1 MIRVIAGPCQIES
14 LAHSLTIANSLKD
27 ICEIYNLDYTFKAS
41 FDKANRT
48 SGKTKRGVGIEQGL
62 DILNDVREATGVK
75 ILTDVHAPEQ
85 AEQAGKVV
93 DIIQIPAFLC
103 RQTDLIQA
111 AARTGKTVNVK
122 KGQFLSP
129 YEVGTIIEKVTD
141 EGNEDVMITERGTTF
156 GYNNLVVDMKG
167 LEIMKQFGKPIIF
180 DGTHSVQQPGGLGKS
195 SGGNREM
202 VAPLCRA
209 AVAVGV
215 DGIFA
220 EVHEDPDN
228 APSDGPN
235 MVTIDMFGNM
245 IKDLVNI
252 RKALTDAD

>member
-14 LAHSLTIANSLKD
+14 LDHSLQVASRLKN
-27 ICEIYNLDYTFKAS
+27 ICQLYDLDYTFKAS
-41 FDKANRT
+41 YDKANRT
-48 SGKTKRGVGIEQGL
+48 SGKSKTGVGIDEGL
-62 DILNDVREATGVK
+62 EILNEVK
-75 ILTDVHAPEQ
+75 QQIKVKVLTDVHSPEQ
-85 AEQAGKVV
+85 AEQAGQIV
-93 DIIQIPAFLC
+93 DVIQIPAFLC
-103 RQTDLIQA
+103 RQTDLVQA

-141 EGNEDVMITERGTTF
+141 QGNEDVMITERGTTF

-180 DGTHSVQQPGGLGKS
+180 DGTHSVQQPGGLGNS
-195 SGGNREM
+195 SGGNREL

-220 EVHEDPDN
+220 EVHPDPDN

-235 MVTIDMFGNM
+235 MVNYDMFGKM
-245 IKDLVNI
+245 VKDMVAI
-252 RKALTDAD
+252 DKALTNT

>member
-14 LAHSLTIANSLKD
+14 LDHSLQVASRLKN
-27 ICEIYNLDYTFKAS
+27 ICQLYDLDYTFKAS
-41 FDKANRT
+41 YDKANRT
-48 SGKTKRGVGIEQGL
+48 SGKSKTGVGIDEGL
-62 DILNDVREATGVK
+62 EILNEVK
-75 ILTDVHAPEQ
+75 QQIKVKVLTDVHSPKQ
-85 AEQAGKVV
+85 AEQAGQIV
-93 DIIQIPAFLC
+93 DVIQIPAFLC
-103 RQTDLIQA
+103 RQTDLVQA

-141 EGNEDVMITERGTTF
+141 QGNEDVMITERGTTF

-180 DGTHSVQQPGGLGKS
+180 DGTHSVQQPGGLGNS
-195 SGGNREM
+195 SGGNREL

-220 EVHEDPDN
+220 EVHPDPDN

-235 MVTIDMFGNM
+235 MVNYDMFGKM
-245 IKDLVNI
+245 VKDMVAI
-252 RKALTDAD
+252 DKALTNA

>member
-1 MIRVIAGPCQIES
+1 MIRIIAGPCQIES
-14 LAHSLTIANSLKD
+14 LDHSLQVASRLKN
-27 ICEIYNLDYTFKAS
+27 ICQLYDLDYTFKAS
-41 FDKANRT
+41 YDKANRT
-48 SGKTKRGVGIEQGL
+48 SGKSKRGVGIDEGL
-62 DILNDVREATGVK
+62 EILNEVK
-75 ILTDVHAPEQ
+75 QQIKVKVLTDVHSPEQ
-85 AEQAGKVV
+85 AKQAGQIV
-93 DIIQIPAFLC
+93 DVIQIPAFLC
-103 RQTDLIQA
+103 RQTDLVQA

-141 EGNEDVMITERGTTF
+141 QGNEDVMITERGTTF

-180 DGTHSVQQPGGLGKS
+180 DGTHSVQQPGGLGNS
-195 SGGNREM
+195 SGGNREL

-209 AVAVGV
+209 AVAVGA

-220 EVHEDPDN
+220 EVHPDPDN

-235 MVTIDMFGNM
+235 MVNYDMFGKM
-245 IKDLVNI
+245 VKDMVAI
-252 RKALTDAD
+252 DKALTNA